1 VVTVQ
6 RFGALGAVDT
16 EYQQLRHLTS
26 HAAANAPA
34 ELYKDG
40 VPD

>member
-16 EYQQLRHLTS
+16 EHLQLRHLDLP
-26 HAAANAPA
+26 AAANAPA